1 MTYLPNGA
9 ALSCLIPLSRFTV
22 GPLVTLAAPFFKY
35 VSAPDQSPVTAHTST
50 AHTSA
55 KRWLAKFGGE
65 FVAVDGHTR
74 MGRTEHFGPLRV
86 QRPFY
91 PEGLGCLHLY
101 LLHPPG
107 GLVGGDRLLIEL
119 VAKSQSHVLMTTP
132 SAGKVYR
139 NISDLSQGQQVT
151 LTVASGAH
159 LEYLPQENII
169 FDGADAELTTEVD
182 ISGDGV
188 FVGWEITCL
197 GRFESR
203 EMFRQG
209 RLMQSLIIRREGRP
223 LFSDRLCLTADEGED
238 LSALPAGVQTM
249 PRVDLQKSHAG
260 FQGFSVF
267 GTFVISA
274 DVMSDTQEDNLT
286 KQLLALQETVNNR
299 SPKNTADGMTQLALT
314 QKPGVFIARILGNK
328 AETVRQTFEEVWRLT
343 RAQVVGR
350 KACPPRIW
358 RT

>member
-1 MTYLPNGA
+1 M
-9 ALSCLIPLSRFTV
+9 
-22 GPLVTLAAPFFKY
+22 TLAAPPLKAL
-35 VSAPDQSPVTAHTST
+35 SESDHSPVST
-50 AHTSA
+50 IATD
-55 KRWLAKFGGE
+55 KRWLAKFAGE
-65 FVAVDGHTR
+65 FVSVDGHTR
-74 MGRTEHFGPLRV
+74 MGPTEHCGPLRV

-107 GLVGGDRLLIEL
+107 GLVGGDRLSIEL
-119 VAKSQSHVLMTTP
+119 AAEAQSHVLMTTP

-139 NISDLSQGQQVT
+139 NISDLSQGQHVT
-151 LTVASGAH
+151 LSVADGAQ

-182 ISGDGV
+182 ISGSGL
-188 FVGWEITCL
+188 FIGWEITCL

-203 EMFRQG
+203 EMFERG
-209 RLMQSLIIRREGRP
+209 RLTQSLMVRRAGRP
-223 LFSDRLCLTADEGED
+223 LFSDRLCLSALEGEEE
-238 LSALPAGVQTM
+238 SASTAVVQNT
-249 PRVDLQKSHAG
+249 PRTDLQKCRAG

-267 GTFVISA
+267 GSFVIST
-274 DVMSDTQEDNLT
+274 DVLSDAEGDALSQ
-286 KQLLALQETVNNR
+286 QLLALQESVNNR
-299 SPKNTADGMTQLALT
+299 APKNPGDGKTQLALT

-328 AETVRQTFEEVWRLT
+328 AETVRNTFEEVWRLV
-343 RAQVVGR
+343 RPQVVGR